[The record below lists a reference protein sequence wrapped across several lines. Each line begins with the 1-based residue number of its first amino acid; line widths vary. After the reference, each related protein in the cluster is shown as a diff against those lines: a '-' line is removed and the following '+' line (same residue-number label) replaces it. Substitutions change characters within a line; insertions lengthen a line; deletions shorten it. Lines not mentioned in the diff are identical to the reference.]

1 MQFSDAL
8 RAFWPLFAAVPLF
21 LILGFWWRFQAAAA
35 MEQSPKPYT
44 WVRQYR
50 TGGFPFRR
58 KLMGSPK
65 LRVWALLAVLAAA
78 GALWAGRFFSLDA
91 SGSGRP
97 EGLALILPSALC
109 LLGAGAVFCLLSL
122 LFDRLWVSLPASLL
136 YAAASLRSNGAEALL
151 TVSLLLLLLYLRT
164 DRPGVA
170 AELLYLAAVLALAPA
185 VALRPAFLWL
195 LPCYPPVHWYK
206 LPYQPHGKQL
216 SGRKLL
222 LFLALSLI
230 AWAVAVVLAAMLHPF
245 LAQGGYVPWFTPSEI
260 VYALREL
267 AQEAL
272 DGLSLPTVEAAADL
286 GVDAPLLGYGLWGC
300 CSAWVLARRRRNI
313 RGTSVLAVLAASVLL
328 WLLTW
333 RWVPILGLTLTTACI
348 LRDADLGGKRLTSVL
363 FPLAGF
369 LWYCFIYFA
378 AWAVPLAGALLD
390 RLK

>member
-122 LFDRLWVSLPASLL
+122 LFDRRWVSLP
-136 YAAASLRSNGAEALL
+136 
-151 TVSLLLLLLYLRT
+151 
-164 DRPGVA
+164 
-170 AELLYLAAVLALAPA
+170 
-185 VALRPAFLWL
+185 
-195 LPCYPPVHWYK
+195 
-206 LPYQPHGKQL
+206 
-216 SGRKLL
+216 GRRK
-222 LFLALSLI
+222 F
-230 AWAVAVVLAAMLHPF
+230 
-245 LAQGGYVPWFTPSEI
+245 
-260 VYALREL
+260 
-267 AQEAL
+267 
-272 DGLSLPTVEAAADL
+272 
-286 GVDAPLLGYGLWGC
+286 
-300 CSAWVLARRRRNI
+300 RRRIIN
-313 RGTSVLAVLAASVLL
+313 SFMEL
-328 WLLTW
+328 
-333 RWVPILGLTLTTACI
+333 
-348 LRDADLGGKRLTSVL
+348 
-363 FPLAGF
+363 
-369 LWYCFIYFA
+369 
-378 AWAVPLAGALLD
+378 
-390 RLK
+390 